1 MLKRTTSEFLKKK
14 LTTHTNLKILDI
26 GCGYTANPY
35 ATHLADTLDLRNFYK
50 EKNFILLQDEILPF
64 KDKEFDFIISS
75 HVLEHVADLQF
86 FISELERIGKEGY
99 IEVPTRLE
107 DNLVFE
113 NKSAHLWWINF
124 DDNDYSLLIQK
135 KKQIIEPFLTV
146 SSSQFLRKYF
156 DDSLTL
162 KLLWNDKIPYKILN
176 EEIYNENIKLSFWKI
191 IKKYFS
197 KKIRSII

>member
-1 MLKRTTSEFLKKK
+1 LLKRTTSEFLKKK
-14 LTTHTNLKILDI
+14 LTTHTDLKILDI

-50 EKNFILLQDEILPF
+50 GKNFVLLQDEILPF

-75 HVLEHVADLQF
+75 HVLEHVADPRF

-162 KLLWNDKIPYKILN
+162 KLLWNEKIPYKILN

-197 KKIRSII
+197 KKIRSIK

>member
-1 MLKRTTSEFLKKK
+1 LLKRTTSEFLKKK
-14 LTTHTNLKILDI
+14 LTTQTNLKILDI

-50 EKNFILLQDEILPF
+50 NKNFILLKGEILPF
-64 KDKEFDFIISS
+64 NDKEFDFIISS
-75 HVLEHVADLQF
+75 HVLEHVADPRF

-107 DNLVFE
+107 DNIVFE

-162 KLLWNDKIPYKILN
+162 KLLWKDKIPYKILN
-176 EEIYNENIKLSFWKI
+176 EEIYNENVKLSFWKI

-197 KKIRSII
+197 KKIRSIK

>member
-1 MLKRTTSEFLKKK
+1 LLKRTTSEFLKKK
-14 LTTHTNLKILDI
+14 LTTHTDLKILDI

-50 EKNFILLQDEILPF
+50 GKNFVLLQDEILPF

-75 HVLEHVADLQF
+75 HVLEHVADPRF

-124 DDNDYSLLIQK
+124 DDIHY
-135 KKQIIEPFLTV
+135 
-146 SSSQFLRKYF
+146 
-156 DDSLTL
+156 
-162 KLLWNDKIPYKILN
+162 
-176 EEIYNENIKLSFWKI
+176 
-191 IKKYFS
+191 
-197 KKIRSII
+197 

>member
-1 MLKRTTSEFLKKK
+1 LLKRTTSEFLKKK
-14 LTTHTNLKILDI
+14 LTTHTDLKILDI

-50 EKNFILLQDEILPF
+50 GKNFVLLQDEILPF

-75 HVLEHVADLQF
+75 HVLEHVADPRF

-124 DDNDYSLLIQK
+124 DDNDYSLLIKK

-162 KLLWNDKIPYKILN
+162 KLLWNEKIPYKILN

-197 KKIRSII
+197 KKIRSIK

>member
-1 MLKRTTSEFLKKK
+1 LLKRTTSEFLKKK

-75 HVLEHVADLQF
+75 HVLEHVTDPQF

-176 EEIYNENIKLSFWKI
+176 EEIYNENVKLSFWKI

>member
-1 MLKRTTSEFLKKK
+1 LLKRTTSEFLKKK

-75 HVLEHVADLQF
+75 HVLEHVTDPQF

-176 EEIYNENIKLSFWKI
+176 EEIYNENVKLSFWKI

-197 KKIRSII
+197 KKIRSIK

>member
-1 MLKRTTSEFLKKK
+1 LLKRTTSEFLKKK
-14 LTTHTNLKILDI
+14 LTTHTDLKILDI

-50 EKNFILLQDEILPF
+50 DKNFIFLKDEILPF
-64 KDKEFDFIISS
+64 EDKEFDFIISS
-75 HVLEHVADLQF
+75 HVLEHVADPRF

-107 DNLVFE
+107 DNIVFE

-176 EEIYNENIKLSFWKI
+176 EEIYNENVKLSFWKI

-197 KKIRSII
+197 KKIRSIK

>member
-1 MLKRTTSEFLKKK
+1 LLKRTTSEFLKKK
-14 LTTHTNLKILDI
+14 LTTHSDLKILDI

-35 ATHLADTLDLRNFYK
+35 ATHLADTLDLRNFYND
-50 EKNFILLQDEILPF
+50 KNFILLKDEIFPF

-75 HVLEHVADLQF
+75 HVLEHVADPRF

-107 DNLVFE
+107 DNIVFE
-113 NKSAHLWWINF
+113 NKSTHLWWINF
-124 DDNDYSLLIQK
+124 DDNDYSLIIQK

-176 EEIYNENIKLSFWKI
+176 EEIYNENVKLSFWEI

-197 KKIRSII
+197 KKIRSIK

>member
-1 MLKRTTSEFLKKK
+1 LLKRTTSEFLKKK
-14 LTTHTNLKILDI
+14 LTTHTDLKILDI

-50 EKNFILLQDEILPF
+50 GKNFVLLQDEILPF

-75 HVLEHVADLQF
+75 HVLEHVADPRF

-162 KLLWNDKIPYKILN
+162 KLLWNKKIPYKILN
-176 EEIYNENIKLSFWKI
+176 EEIYNENVKLSFWKI

-197 KKIRSII
+197 KKIRSIK

>member
-1 MLKRTTSEFLKKK
+1 LLKRTTSEFLKKK

-75 HVLEHVADLQF
+75 HVLEHVTDPQF

>member
-1 MLKRTTSEFLKKK
+1 LLKRTTSEFLKKK
-14 LTTHTNLKILDI
+14 LTTHTDLKILDI

-50 EKNFILLQDEILPF
+50 GKNFVLLQDEILPF

-75 HVLEHVADLQF
+75 HVLEHVADPRF

-162 KLLWNDKIPYKILN
+162 KLLWNEKIPYKILN
-176 EEIYNENIKLSFWKI
+176 EEIYNENVKLSFWKI

-197 KKIRSII
+197 KKIRSIK

>member
-1 MLKRTTSEFLKKK
+1 LK
-14 LTTHTNLKILDI
+14 
-26 GCGYTANPY
+26 
-35 ATHLADTLDLRNFYK
+35 
-50 EKNFILLQDEILPF
+50 DEILPF

-75 HVLEHVADLQF
+75 HVLEHVVNPRF

-124 DDNDYSLLIQK
+124 DDNDYLLLIQK

-176 EEIYNENIKLSFWKI
+176 EEIYNENVKLSFWKI

-197 KKIRSII
+197 KKIRSIK

>member
-1 MLKRTTSEFLKKK
+1 LLKRTTSEFLKKK

-75 HVLEHVADLQF
+75 HVLEHVTDPQF

-124 DDNDYSLLIQK
+124 DYNDYSLLIQK

>member
-1 MLKRTTSEFLKKK
+1 MLKRTTSEFLIKK
-14 LTTHTNLKILDI
+14 LKNNINLKILDI

-35 ATHLADTLDLRNFYK
+35 ATHLADTLDLSSFYK
-50 EKNFILLQDEILPF
+50 DKNFTLLKDKILPF

-75 HVLEHVADLQF
+75 HVLEHVADPKF

-113 NKSAHLWWINF
+113 NKSAHLWWVNF
-124 DDNDYSLLIQK
+124 DDVDYSLLIQK

-162 KLLWNDKIPYKILN
+162 KLIWNAKIPYKILN
-176 EEIYNENIKLSFWKI
+176 EEIDNKKVELSFWKI
-191 IKKYFS
+191 IRKYLS
-197 KKIRSII
+197 KRLRSIK

>member
-1 MLKRTTSEFLKKK
+1 LLKRTTSEFLKKK

-176 EEIYNENIKLSFWKI
+176 EEIYNENVKLSFWKI